1 MAAVAASGSWVD
13 EDGVRRPAGEVHGWQ
28 PGRNS
33 TVCGLQLSRSRLRT
47 FAGLTWDDVQPE
59 SGGMAEAVQVVCR
72 RCSAALS
79 PRRRKEGRWSR
90 TDPRP

>member
-1 MAAVAASGSWVD
+1 MQVAATDDWLD
-13 EDGVRRPAGEVHGWQ
+13 PDLVRFPAGEVHGWI

-33 TVCGLQLSRSRLRT
+33 TICGLQLSRSRLRT
-47 FAGLTWDDVQPE
+47 FRGISWDDVQPE

-72 RCSAALS
+72 RCSAALGARPKS
-79 PRRRKEGRWSR
+79 RRWSR